1 MSRPKPLVLIIL
13 DGWGYRAETKAN
25 AIALARKPTYDRLL
39 REYPNTL
46 IHTSGP
52 FVGLPEGQ
60 MGNSEVG
67 HLNIG
72 AGRIVHMDIT
82 RIDLMIQNGEFF
94 SHPVLIEAMKSARA
108 GGRRLHLFGLLSDG
122 GVHSRQEHLY
132 ALLKMAKQQEVDRV
146 FVHAFM
152 DGRDTLPTNGAGYL
166 EQLQQ
171 KMREYNSGK
180 IATVSGRYYAMDR
193 DRRWERIAKA
203 YGAMVEGKAEGGAH
217 SDAVQGMKESYNK
230 GVTDEFVLPFVCTDE
245 RGEAL
250 TGNSVAKIG
259 DDDSCICFNFRADRV
274 REITRALCR
283 NSGLNAKEGRD
294 LPGAEDLDAAIPRDR
309 VPKNLKYVCM
319 TRYDKNFDL
328 PVVIQPESM
337 SNILANVMGGLNMRN
352 LRVAETEKYAHV
364 TYFFNGG
371 VEQPFPG
378 EDRVMIPSPKV
389 ATYDLKPEMS
399 AAGVADAVVKGTNDG
414 AFDVIIANFAN
425 ADMVGHSGKIEPTVK
440 AVETVDA
447 CLGEIEKAVRAKGGA
462 MLITADHGN
471 AEMMIDPATGGP
483 HTAHTT
489 NPVPFIVMADDA
501 KQYTL
506 KPDGSLRDISP
517 TMLGM
522 LGITEP
528 KEMTGSDLRELL
540 QA

>member
-1 MSRPKPLVLIIL
+1 LSRPKPLVLIIL
-13 DGWGYRAETKAN
+13 DGWGYRAEAKAN

-94 SHPVLIEAMKSARA
+94 SHPVLLDAMKHART
-108 GGRRLHLFGLLSDG
+108 GDRRLHLFGLISDG
-122 GVHSRQEHLY
+122 GVHSQQAHLY
-132 ALLKMAKQQEVDRV
+132 ALLKMAKQNGLDRV

-171 KMREYNSGK
+171 KMREYNCGK
-180 IATVSGRYYAMDR
+180 IATVNGRYYAMDL
-193 DRRWERIAKA
+193 DSRWERIAKA
-203 YGAMVEGKAEGGAH
+203 YNAMVFADAEGGKQA
-217 SDAVQGMKESYNK
+217 DPVQGMKDSYNK
-230 GVTDEFVLPFVCTDE
+230 GVTDEFVIPFVCTDSQ
-245 RGEAL
+245 GQAL
-250 TGNSVAKIG
+250 ATIRDN
-259 DDDSCICFNFRADRV
+259 DSCICFNFRADRV
-274 REITRALCR
+274 RQITRALAR
-283 NSGLNAKEGRD
+283 NSGLNDKGGSD
-294 LPGAEDLDAAIPRDR
+294 LPGAADLDEAIPRDR
-309 VPKNLKYVCM
+309 VPKNLHYVCM
-319 TRYDKNFDL
+319 TRYDKNFSL
-328 PVVIQPESM
+328 PVVIPPESM
-337 SNILANVMGGLNMRN
+337 ANILANVMGGMNMRN
-352 LRVAETEKYAHV
+352 LRIAETEKYAHV

-378 EDRVMIPSPKV
+378 EDRVMIQSPKV

-399 AAGVADAVVKGTNDG
+399 AAGVADAVVKATEDGT
-414 AFDVIIANFAN
+414 FDVVIVNFAN
-425 ADMVGHSGKIEPTVK
+425 ADMVGHSGKIEPTIK

-447 CLGEIEKAVRAKGGA
+447 CLSRIETAIRAKGGA

-489 NPVPFIVMADDA
+489 NPVPFIVVAENA
-501 KQYTL
+501 KQFTL
-506 KPDGSLRDISP
+506 KPNGSLRDISP
-517 TMLGM
+517 TVLGM
-522 LGITEP
+522 LGVDEP
-528 KEMTGSDLRELL
+528 KEMTGADLRMFLKDKR
-540 QA
+540 